1 MADQEYA
8 GDLLPKE
15 AWQQLAEDLDAV
27 LVDVR
32 TPEEW
37 QFVGVP
43 DLNGIDKETV
53 LVAWRHYGADGPD
66 PEFEHKL
73 RAHDVAEDVPVLF
86 LCRSGQ
92 RSRAAAIAMTAA
104 GFHKCYNIATGFE
117 GDLDDEHH
125 RNAKNGWRID
135 GLPWK
140 QT

>member
-8 GDLLPKE
+8 GDVLPKE
-15 AWQQLAEDLDAV
+15 AWQLLAENLDAV

-53 LVAWRHYGADGPD
+53 LVAWRHFGAEGPD
-66 PEFEHKL
+66 PEFEQKL
-73 RAHDVAEDVPVLF
+73 RAHGVPEEAAVLF

-92 RSRAAAIAMTAA
+92 RSKAAAIAMTAA
-104 GFHKCYNIATGFE
+104 GFKKCYNIATGFE
-117 GDLDDEHH
+117 GDLNDEHH

-135 GLPWK
+135 RLPWK

>member
-1 MADQEYA
+1 MADQDYA
-8 GDLLPKE
+8 GDILPKE
-15 AWQQLAEDLDAV
+15 AWQMLSEDLDAV

-43 DLNGIDKETV
+43 DLHGIDKEAIF
-53 LVAWRHYGADGPD
+53 VAWRKFGAEGPD
-66 PEFEHKL
+66 PEFESKV
-73 RAHDVAEDVPVLF
+73 RAHSLPDDKPILF

-92 RSRAAAIAMTAA
+92 RSKAAAVAMTAA
-104 GFHKCYNIATGFE
+104 GFKTCYNIATGFE
-117 GDLDDEHH
+117 GDLDDSSH

>member
-1 MADQEYA
+1 MADPEYA
-8 GDLLPKE
+8 GDILPKE
-15 AWQQLAEDLDAV
+15 AWQMLSKDLDTV

-43 DLNGIDKETV
+43 DLKDLDKEPV
-53 LVAWRHYGADGPD
+53 LAAWRLFGAEGPN
-66 PEFEHKL
+66 PEFEQKF
-73 RAHDVAEDVPVLF
+73 RAHSIPEDSTVLF

-92 RSRAAAIAMTAA
+92 RSKAAAIAMTAA
-104 GFHKCYNIATGFE
+104 GFKTCYNIATGFE
-117 GDLDDEHH
+117 GDLDDGNH
-125 RNAKNGWRID
+125 RNVKNGWRID

>member
-1 MADQEYA
+1 MAEQDYA
-8 GDLLPKE
+8 GDILPKE
-15 AWQQLAEDLDAV
+15 AWQMLSEDLDTV

-43 DLNGIDKETV
+43 DLHSIDKDAI
-53 LVAWRHYGADGPD
+53 LVAWRQFGAEGPD
-66 PEFEHKL
+66 PEFESKV
-73 RAHDVAEDVPVLF
+73 RAHGIPEDKLVLF

-92 RSRAAAIAMTAA
+92 RSKAAAVAMTAA
-104 GFHKCYNIATGFE
+104 GFKKCYNVATGFE
-117 GDLDDEHH
+117 GDLDDSHH
-125 RNAKNGWRID
+125 RNAKNGWRVD

>member
-1 MADQEYA
+1 MSDQEYT
-8 GDLLPKE
+8 GDILPKE
-15 AWQQLAEDLDAV
+15 AWQMLTENLDTV

-43 DLNGIDKETV
+43 DLKDIDKEAI
-53 LVAWRHYGADGPD
+53 LVAWRLFGADGPN
-66 PEFEHKL
+66 PEFEQKV
-73 RAHDVAEDVPVLF
+73 RAHSISEDATVLF

-92 RSRAAAIAMTAA
+92 RSKAAAIAMTAA
-104 GFHKCYNIATGFE
+104 GFKTCYNVATGFE
-117 GDLDDEHH
+117 GDLDDDNH

>member
-1 MADQEYA
+1 MADPEYA
-8 GDLLPKE
+8 GDILPKE
-15 AWQQLAEDLDAV
+15 AWQMLSEDLDTV

-43 DLNGIDKETV
+43 DLKDLDKEPV
-53 LVAWRHYGADGPD
+53 LVAWRLFGAEGPNL
-66 PEFEHKL
+66 EFEQKF
-73 RAHDVAEDVPVLF
+73 RAHNIPEDSTVLF

-92 RSRAAAIAMTAA
+92 RSKAAAIAMTAA
-104 GFHKCYNIATGFE
+104 GFKTCYNIATGFE
-117 GDLDDEHH
+117 GDLDDGNH
-125 RNAKNGWRID
+125 RNVKNGWRID